1 MKKITDHDKLE
12 SYIKENKIPFG
23 DELLP
28 HLHLYRFDQGD
39 LICSQGDTADTLY
52 VLVKGKVKVFTT
64 SPEGRTLILSF
75 KKPLEVIGD
84 IEYVRQTETMNTVE
98 AVSTVEM
105 IGVHHRWL
113 KKYAASDPAFLEFLL
128 HIISNKFYVKSNFM
142 QFNLMHPVEMRLA
155 SYLLSVSYDSSSN
168 VLKKQHSSASLR
180 DAANLIGTSYRH
192 MNRVLQQFCAD
203 GLVERVSGGI
213 VVIDFDGLTAI
224 AGNNI
229 YE

>member
-1 MKKITDHDKLE
+1 MREIHDHEMLIRF
-12 SYIKENKIPFG
+12 IKENNIAFSE
-23 DELLP
+23 ELLP

-39 LICSQGDTADTLY
+39 LICSQGDPADMLY

-84 IEYVRQTETMNTVE
+84 IEYVRGTETMNTVE
-98 AVSTVEM
+98 AVSRVEM

-113 KKYAASDPAFLEFLL
+113 KKYAAADPAFLEFLL
-128 HIISNKFYVKSNFM
+128 HIITNKFYVKSNSM
-142 QFNLMHPVEMRLA
+142 QFNLLYPVEVRLA

-192 MNRVLQQFCAD
+192 MNRVLQQFCAN
-203 GLVERVSGGI
+203 GFIERVSGGI
-213 VVIDFDGLTAI
+213 MVIDRAGLTAI

>member
-1 MKKITDHDKLE
+1 MKEIHDRTQLTDYLV
-12 SYIKENKIPFG
+12 ENEIAFG
-23 DELLP
+23 EELLP
-28 HLHLYRFDQGD
+28 YLHLYRFDQGD
-39 LICSQGDTADTLY
+39 LICSQGDPADTLY

-98 AVSTVEM
+98 AVSRVEM

-113 KKYAASDPAFLEFLL
+113 KKYAHHDPMFLEFLL
-128 HIISNKFYVKSNFM
+128 KIITNKFYVKSNSM
-142 QFNLMHPVEMRLA
+142 QFNLLYPVEVRLA

-203 GLVERVSGGI
+203 GFVERVSGGI
-213 VVIDFDGLTAI
+213 VVIDRAGLTAI